1 MALGH
6 QPLEFPMRIG
16 ISCYST
22 FGGRGPIREP
32 EVSGS
37 TGLDVL
43 CDMGVVGG
51 AAGTAALDGSCK

>member
-1 MALGH
+1 
-6 QPLEFPMRIG
+6 MRIG

-51 AAGTAALDGSCK
+51 AAGTAALDWSN